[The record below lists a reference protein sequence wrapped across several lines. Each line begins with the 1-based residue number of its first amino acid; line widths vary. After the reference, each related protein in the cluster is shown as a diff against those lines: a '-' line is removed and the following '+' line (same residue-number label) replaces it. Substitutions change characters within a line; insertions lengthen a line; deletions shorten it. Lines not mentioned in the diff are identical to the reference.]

1 MRHDEKLLPQM
12 LAILES
18 GPIDFGGIL
27 DGKGA
32 GAPSKISRRGM
43 KKPLTGSAMSAS
55 HAAGSRHVTGG
66 GIGGWDAALS
76 IFYSKPAAAARKSLI
91 FRRRFWILA

>member
-1 MRHDEKLLPQM
+1 MRHDEKLLSQM

-32 GAPSKISRRGM
+32 RAPSKISHRSM
-43 KKPLTGSAMSAS
+43 KSRSLDWKCRLRIWPE
-55 HAAGSRHVTGG
+55 AGT
-66 GIGGWDAALS
+66 
-76 IFYSKPAAAARKSLI
+76 
-91 FRRRFWILA
+91 

>member
-18 GPIDFGGIL
+18 VPIDFGGIL

-32 GAPSKISRRGM
+32 GAPSEISHRSM
-43 KKPLTGSAMSAS
+43 KKPLTGWKCRLRIWPE
-55 HAAGSRHVTGG
+55 AGT
-66 GIGGWDAALS
+66 
-76 IFYSKPAAAARKSLI
+76 
-91 FRRRFWILA
+91 

>member
-1 MRHDEKLLPQM
+1 M

-32 GAPSKISRRGM
+32 GAPSKISHGSM
-43 KKPLTGSAMSAS
+43 KKPLTGSQMSAS
-55 HAAGSRHVTGG
+55 HMAGSRHMTGG
-66 GIGGWDAALS
+66 GIGGWDAAV
-76 IFYSKPAAAARKSLI
+76 RK
-91 FRRRFWILA
+91 